1 MHEEDIKQIWK
12 DTPAQG
18 DPTGSAFAVAF
29 AKNIAAKDTKLI
41 KDLLYLVQ
49 RFRYCGESEDYY
61 MEIEEA
67 VEKARKR
74 LEVM

>member
-1 MHEEDIKQIWK
+1 MHEEDIKPIWK

-18 DPTGSAFAVAF
+18 DPTGLAFAVAF
-29 AKNIAAKDTKLI
+29 TKNIAAKDTKLI
-41 KDLLYLVQ
+41 EDLLYLVQ
-49 RFRYCGESEDYY
+49 RFSRCDESEDYY

-74 LEVM
+74 LGI

>member
-18 DPTGSAFAVAF
+18 DPTGLRFAVAF

-41 KDLLYLVQ
+41 EDLLYLVK
-49 RFRYCGESEDYY
+49 RFRYCDESEDYY

-67 VEKARKR
+67 VEKARKW
-74 LEVM
+74 LEEV